1 MKDVAYVT
9 NLHKFKSIRT
19 HLIVL
24 YVNGNNG
31 KTFYDAIYFDSFEV
45 KHIPK
50 EIEKSIGNK
59 NVMKNIY
66 KIQAQNSIMCEYF
79 CLGFIDFILKS
90 KSVLIYMN
98 GYDKNGKI
106 ILK

>member
-19 HLIVL
+19 HLIIL

-31 KTFYDAIYFDSFEV
+31 KAFYDAIYFDSFEV

-50 EIEKSIGNK
+50 EIK
-59 NVMKNIY
+59 NR
-66 KIQAQNSIMCEYF
+66 
-79 CLGFIDFILKS
+79 
-90 KSVLIYMN
+90 
-98 GYDKNGKI
+98 
-106 ILK
+106 